1 MADVSEEMQ
10 RDIAQLQAL
19 VSELRAGQAM
29 HEGEMI
35 YIRRELEDRRRADA
49 AEVQAA
55 LEVRKT
61 DALERIR
68 DHGAER
74 NHRRELMIKALAVL
88 TAVGTALAAIL
99 GS

>member
-1 MADVSEEMQ
+1 MAEVTQEMHD
-10 RDIAQLQAL
+10 DIGRLESL
-19 VSELRAGQAM
+19 VSELRAGQARL
-29 HEGEMI
+29 EGEMI
-35 YIRRELEDRRRADA
+35 YIRRALESIESIER

-74 NHRRELMIKALAVL
+74 NHRRELTIKALAVL
-88 TAVGTALAAIL
+88 TAIGTILAAIL